1 MYLINADSQK
11 EKERVKELK
20 TGMRQRKTQ
29 RDRWKQEDRD
39 TNTRL
44 GEREMDG
51 QVRCKWGEL
60 RKKWIEQGL
69 KTTEK
74 TVWTDSRADQKER

>member
-1 MYLINADSQK
+1 MYIYLINADSQK

-29 RDRWKQEDRD
+29 GDRWKQEDRD

-44 GEREMDG
+44 GERERWMDKSG
-51 QVRCKWGEL
+51 ASGENSE
-60 RKKWIEQGL
+60 RNGL
-69 KTTEK
+69 
-74 TVWTDSRADQKER
+74 SRG

>member
-29 RDRWKQEDRD
+29 GDRWKQEDRD

-44 GEREMDG
+44 GERERDG

-74 TVWTDSRADQKER
+74 TVWTESRADQKER